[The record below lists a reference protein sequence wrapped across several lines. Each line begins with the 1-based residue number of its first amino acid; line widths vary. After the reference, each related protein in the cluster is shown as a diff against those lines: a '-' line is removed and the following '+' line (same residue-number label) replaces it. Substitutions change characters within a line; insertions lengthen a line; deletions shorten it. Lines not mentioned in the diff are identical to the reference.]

1 MLSAT
6 VQASGQAGLS
16 LLTDFRTRPWGCG
29 LAAIGTP
36 MRTII
41 CSAVVLG
48 LVLAAQSGAAPLAV
62 KLQPG
67 PLGHFG
73 DAKSALPLVSGRG
86 LIIMALSFAITVI
99 PIIIVGI
106 LAKAKYKLNYLSL
119 CGALAGSMTDPPA
132 LAFANSMAGSNLPTM
147 SYATVYPLVMIM
159 RVVSAQII
167 VLLFM

>member
-1 MLSAT
+1 MAILLSR
-6 VQASGQAGLS
+6 VQN
-16 LLTDFRTRPWGCG
+16 
-29 LAAIGTP
+29 I
-36 MRTII
+36 
-41 CSAVVLG
+41 
-48 LVLAAQSGAAPLAV
+48 
-62 KLQPG
+62 G
-67 PLGHFG
+67 PLNWYMPPAGNLMLRELGIVLFLACVG
-73 DAKSALPLVSGRG
+73 LKAGGRFVETLVSGRG